1 MNMNGPLDPLEKLA
15 EMQQDQTPAKMFQVG
30 HERYGTA
37 GYALLVLPQHG
48 EKARK
53 LLCELIGV
61 EYVP

>member
-1 MNMNGPLDPLEKLA
+1 MMNGPLDHLEVMS
-15 EMQQDQTPAKMFQVG
+15 EMHTDQTPAKMFQVG

-37 GYALLVLPQHG
+37 GYALLVLPQHA